1 MAPAPGE
8 GDFMLLTPLFGAA
21 LAVAVSTEPLND
33 LSGKARPPS
42 RETAAATEPLVHSAT
57 ECIVRAVVA
66 DPRYAN
72 LAVAQLG
79 DFIVDSMP
87 VCLTPVRAMIEA
99 YDRYGAGAGEA
110 FFMGP
115 YLDVLP
121 RAVLTGTK
129 DATH

>member
-1 MAPAPGE
+1 
-8 GDFMLLTPLFGAA
+8 MLLAPLFGAA

-72 LAVAQLG
+72 LGGGTAWGSYRRFDAGLSHTG
-79 DFIVDSMP
+79 P
-87 VCLTPVRAMIEA
+87 RN
-99 YDRYGAGAGEA
+99 DRS
-110 FFMGP
+110 
-115 YLDVLP
+115 L
-121 RAVLTGTK
+121 
-129 DATH
+129 